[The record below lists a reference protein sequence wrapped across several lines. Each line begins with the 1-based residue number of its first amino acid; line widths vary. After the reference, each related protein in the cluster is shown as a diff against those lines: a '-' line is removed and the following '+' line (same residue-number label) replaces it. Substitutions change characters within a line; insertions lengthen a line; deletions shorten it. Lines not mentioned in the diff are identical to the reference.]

1 VKTRTARTLATL
13 ALVAALGVTLAQGVT
28 IGILSPLTGGSAG
41 TGQAQRAGFELAL
54 AQINAAGGVLGQPL
68 RIIIEDDQANP
79 AVGLAAFEKL
89 MTEDEVEFIAGG
101 FSSGVT
107 LALVESFR
115 TFQPIVMW
123 IGGAV
128 SGIGIDGFNGIEELI
143 GEEEWF
149 FHVHPWDYHNVAA
162 ATAFVAQTGS
172 RSVALLHEDSAF
184 GGPGAV
190 GAQNLLENAGLTV
203 PLREA
208 FKSTL
213 LGGTGDFR
221 ATLSKAAAV
230 NPYLLYWIG
239 YDSDVVPLS
248 SQIRELNFRPRY
260 IFGAPPGWPS
270 EFAAAPEAQCV
281 TGLIGFMPNLTTPDA
296 VAFTEAFRAMHGTD
310 PDNYMAALAYA
321 NLWAYADA
329 INAAGTTDQDA
340 VIAELKTGTFR
351 SPLGEW
357 SFQPSVI
364 AKHQGFTQ
372 DLWLVFQYQDG
383 VREIVWPIEKATAPL
398 IACR

>member
-1 VKTRTARTLATL
+1 MHRTARPLFTLL
-13 ALVAALGVTLAQGVT
+13 ALLALGAAAAQGVT
-28 IGILSPLTGGSAG
+28 IGVLTPLTGGAAG

-54 AQINAAGGVLGQPL
+54 EEITDAGGVLGAPL
-68 RIIIEDDQANP
+68 RIVIEDTQANP

-89 MTEDEVEFIAGG
+89 MTEDGVEFIAGG

-128 SGIGIDGFNGIEELI
+128 SGIGIDGFDGIEELI
-143 GEEEWF
+143 GEEDWF
-149 FHVHPWDYHNVAA
+149 FHVHPWDYHNVEA

-184 GGPGAV
+184 GGPGSA
-190 GAQNLLENAGLTV
+190 GAQALLEGAGLSV

-208 FKSTL
+208 FTSTL

-221 ATLSKAAAV
+221 AAIAKAAAT
-230 NPYLLYWIG
+230 NADLLYWIG
-239 YDSDVVPLS
+239 YDSDVVPLT
-248 SQIRELNFRPRY
+248 SQVRELNYNPQY
-260 IFGAPPGWPS
+260 IFGAPPGWPA

-281 TGLIGFMPNLTTPDA
+281 TGLIGFLPNLPTPEA
-296 VAFTEAFRAMHGTD
+296 QAFTAAYTAKFGTQ
-310 PDNYMAALAYA
+310 PDNYFSALAYA

-340 VIAELKTGTFR
+340 VIAALEAGTFR
-351 SPLGEW
+351 SPIGDW
-357 SFQPSVI
+357 SFQPSVVG
-364 AKHQGFTQ
+364 KHQGFTT

-383 VREIVWPIEKATAPL
+383 VREIVWPLEKATAPL
-398 IACR
+398 VSCR

>member
-1 VKTRTARTLATL
+1 MPRTTRWLFTLFAILSLGL
-13 ALVAALGVTLAQGVT
+13 AAAQGVT
-28 IGILSPLTGGSAG
+28 IGVLTPLTGGAAG

-54 AQINAAGGVLGQPL
+54 EEINAAGGVLGAPL

-89 MTEDEVEFIAGG
+89 MTEDGVEFIAGG

-107 LALVESFR
+107 LALIESFR

-128 SGIGIDGFNGIEELI
+128 SGIGIDGFDGIEEQI
-143 GEEEWF
+143 GEEDWF
-149 FHVHPWDYHNVAA
+149 FHVHPWDYHNVEA
-162 ATAFVAQTGS
+162 ATAFVASTGS
-172 RSVALLHEDSAF
+172 SSVALLHEDSAF
-184 GGPGAV
+184 GGPGSA
-190 GAQNLLENAGLTV
+190 GAQALIEAAGLSV

-208 FKSTL
+208 FTSTL

-221 ATLSKAAAV
+221 AAIAKAAAT
-230 NPYLLYWIG
+230 NADLLYWIG
-239 YDSDVVPLS
+239 YDSDVVPLT
-248 SQIRELNFRPRY
+248 SQIRELNFRPQY

-281 TGLIGFMPNLTTPDA
+281 TGLIGFLPNLPTPEA
-296 VAFTEAFRAMHGTD
+296 QAFTNAYRAKFGSE
-310 PDNYMAALAYA
+310 PDNYFSALAYA

-340 VIAELKTGTFR
+340 VIAQLQTGTFR
-351 SPLGEW
+351 SPLGDW
-357 SFQPSVI
+357 SFEPSVI
-364 AKHQGFTQ
+364 AKHQGFTT
-372 DLWLVFQYQDG
+372 DLWLVFQYQNG

-398 IACR
+398 VSCR